1 MEKYKNKEGKMKPK
15 KEKKLHLGKVTIQDL
30 NSALDRDEQQKVK
43 GGTGTNQPGT
53 TDVPI
58 YC

>member
-1 MEKYKNKEGKMKPK
+1 MKPK
-15 KEKKLHLGKVTIQDL
+15 QEKKLHLGKVTIQDL
-30 NSALDRDEQQKVK
+30 DKVLDREEQKKVK
-43 GGTGTNQPGT
+43 GGTGTMNPGT

>member
-1 MEKYKNKEGKMKPK
+1 MKQVN
-15 KEKKLHLGKVTIQDL
+15 EKKLHLGKMTIQDL
-30 NSALDRDEQQKVK
+30 NSALDRDEQQKVM
-43 GGTGTNQPGT
+43 GGSATTNPGT

>member
-1 MEKYKNKEGKMKPK
+1 MKEK
-15 KEKKLHLGKVTIQDL
+15 KEKKLHLGKMTIQDL
-30 NSALDRDEQQKVK
+30 DNGLDRDEQQKVK
-43 GGTGTNQPGT
+43 GGTGTTQPGT